1 VSAGCGASVH
11 GIGALDRLSR
21 GTSPIH
27 TLDPRAK
34 LAVTLAFAIAVASV
48 PKYALDTLLPFAVF
62 PLFMLIR
69 SEIPASFVLRRL
81 AVLAPFAV
89 VAGAFNPLLDTHTVL
104 RIGGVG
110 ISGGWLSFA
119 SILVRF
125 ALTIGALI
133 VLAASTGVPAL
144 GHAAKKL
151 GAPLALVTQ
160 ILGLY
165 RYLFLTLEE
174 SQRTLLAWRLR
185 NPRGRHPSW
194 RVFAQILGQLLL
206 RSAARAGRVHDAM
219 LCRGFDGEVRMLTP
233 LSARRRDWAFTLGWI
248 AAFAALR
255 FASPAEAIGTVLG
268 RLT

>member
-1 VSAGCGASVH
+1 MSAGCGATVH

-62 PLFMLIR
+62 PLFMLIQ

-110 ISGGWLSFA
+110 ISGGWLSFV

-125 ALTIGALI
+125 VLTIGALI

-151 GAPLALVTQ
+151 GAPRALVTQ

-174 SQRTLLAWRLR
+174 LQRTLLAWRLR
-185 NPRGRHPSW
+185 NPRGRAS
-194 RVFAQILGQLLL
+194 LLAGL
-206 RSAARAGRVHDAM
+206 RADPRATALAFGGARGAGARCDAVPW
-219 LCRGFDGEVRMLTP
+219 L
-233 LSARRRDWAFTLGWI
+233 RRRGAHADAAQRAPPRLGVH
-248 AAFAALR
+248 ARLDRRVCGPSLR
-255 FASPAEAIGTVLG
+255 LSG
-268 RLT
+268 